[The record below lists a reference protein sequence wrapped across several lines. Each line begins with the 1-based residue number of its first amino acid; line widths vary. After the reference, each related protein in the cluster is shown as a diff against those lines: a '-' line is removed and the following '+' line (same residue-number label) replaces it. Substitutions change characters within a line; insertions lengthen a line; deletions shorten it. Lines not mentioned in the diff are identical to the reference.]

1 MVAAKVAL
9 SQPTH
14 VKEVNAVA
22 RLSHE
27 DDHLVPRPAC
37 SNRPA
42 GCGRTTH
49 YGSRSTVLLGLLT

>member
-14 VKEVNAVA
+14 VKDVNAVT

-27 DDHLVPRPAC
+27 DDQFAPA
-37 SNRPA
+37 A
-42 GCGRTTH
+42 G
-49 YGSRSTVLLGLLT
+49 LQ

>member
-27 DDHLVPRPAC
+27 DDHLVPRPAAIDL
-37 SNRPA
+37 PVA
-42 GCGRTTH
+42 DAPPITT
-49 YGSRSTVLLGLLT
+49 RDLLCCRDCWT